1 MQLFD
6 SLIIQPILNALV
18 YLYKGYLSFNT
29 PFAFGF
35 AIITLTVAIRAALH
49 PIFKQQIESQKKM
62 NDMKPKL
69 TELEK
74 LHKDDKT
81 RLQQA
86 QMDLYKEHGMNP
98 ASGCLFA
105 IIQIP
110 VFLGLYQVLSKF
122 VTAGADSK
130 VIAEINKML
139 YSKDLLISKIDPQF
153 FMFNLALAPSHF
165 KIFEFSFKTGFSFFP
180 QNLGY
185 AYYLLVPLITGAMQ
199 YYQAKVTMPNIPKKV
214 PQANLI
220 SDSKDLTKPE
230 EKKPETFSD
239 EFQSAMNTQMKYFF
253 PVMIGFFSYT
263 LPVGLSL
270 YWNIFSIFSII
281 QGSNKKKDESLTS
294 SK

>member
-1 MQLFD
+1 MQIFD

-18 YLYKGYLSFNT
+18 AFYKGYLSLNT
-29 PFAFGF
+29 PYAFGF
-35 AIITLTVAIRAALH
+35 AIITLTVVIRAALH

-69 TELEK
+69 TELGK

-122 VTAGADSK
+122 VTAGADNK
-130 VIAEINKML
+130 MVAEINKML
-139 YSKDLLISKIDPQF
+139 YSKDLLIQKIDPQF
-153 FMFNLALAPSHF
+153 FMFNLALSPSYY
-165 KIFEFSFKTGFSFFP
+165 KIFEFSFKTGITFYP

-185 AYYLLVPLITGAMQ
+185 AYYLLIPLITGAMQ
-199 YYQAKVTMPNIPKKV
+199 FYQAKLTMPDLPKKE
-214 PQANLI
+214 PKDNTI
-220 SDSKDLTKPE
+220 SQSKDLTKSD
-230 EKKPETFSD
+230 EKKPENFSD

-281 QGSNKKKDESLTS
+281 QGINKKKDASLTS
-294 SK
+294 AK